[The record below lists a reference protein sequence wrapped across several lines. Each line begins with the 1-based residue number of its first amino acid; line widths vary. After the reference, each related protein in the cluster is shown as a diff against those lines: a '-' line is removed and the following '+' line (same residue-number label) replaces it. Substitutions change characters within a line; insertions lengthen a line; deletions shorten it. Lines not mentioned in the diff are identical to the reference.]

1 MTKGFVAPAVL
12 KESLKKFSWF
22 QPSVITTAEI
32 NIDSSEE
39 LAELQSWVE
48 VSSPSHLRAG
58 VEQLQNRMRDELS
71 DLGFDCRFVP
81 HPQDKFAPFLIAEL
95 KGSAKE
101 FITLICHTDTVLPS
115 DGFRLNEEKTVAYG
129 SGVIDNKGG
138 LIVMLSALRRY
149 LKNGPKLKYGL
160 RVMCSPN
167 EEVGS
172 SGYIP
177 TYLEHADD
185 TLFAIGMEPALTNGS
200 IICQRRGNRWYDIEV
215 IGREAHAGRSKG
227 EHSNAAHDLAKK
239 IAALAGLNNPKKEIS
254 VNIGHIQGGQERHN
268 IICGRVTAKLDV
280 RFSTLKHRDW
290 LHEKIHAILEY
301 SHEISN
307 CGRYKSQTLYQ
318 IVDDCPPVSPTRK
331 AVKIAQEYFQT
342 IQVLEGRKIK
352 AEAAG
357 GAGDVNY
364 LSRNG
369 VVVLDGFGPVGGEMH
384 TKREFVEVRTLGTR
398 SAALAHF
405 FNVIQTF

>member
-12 KESLKKFSWF
+12 KESLKKLAWF
-22 QPSVITTAEI
+22 QPPTLTSVVIDT
-32 NIDSSEE
+32 DSSQELEE
-39 LAELQSWVE
+39 LKSFVE
-48 VSSPSHLRAG
+48 VSSPSHLRSG

-81 HPQDKFAPFLIAEL
+81 HPQDKFAPFLIAEI
-95 KGSAKE
+95 KGSQKE

-115 DGFRLNEEKTVAYG
+115 DGFRLNEDKTVATG

-149 LKNGPKLKYGL
+149 LKNGPKLKYGI

-177 TYLEHADD
+177 VYLEHAPD
-185 TLFAIGMEPALTNGS
+185 TLFAIGMEPALSNGS
-200 IICQRRGNRWYDIEV
+200 IICERRGNRWYDIEIV
-215 IGREAHAGRSKG
+215 GREAHAGRSKG
-227 EHSNAAHDLAKK
+227 EHANAAHDLAKK
-239 IAALAGLNNPKKEIS
+239 IVALSALNNPKKEIS
-254 VNIGHIQGGQERHN
+254 VNIGHVHGGQERHN

-290 LHEKIHAILEY
+290 LHDKIHSILEQTL
-301 SHEISN
+301 EVSN

-331 AVKIAQEYFQT
+331 AVKVAQEYIQT
-342 IQVLEGRKIK
+342 IQSLEGRKIK

-384 TKREFVEVRTLGTR
+384 TKREFVEVKTLGTR

-405 FNVIQTF
+405 FNIIQLY

>member
-1 MTKGFVAPAVL
+1 MTKGFVSPAVL

-22 QPSVITTAEI
+22 QPTGLTAGEL
-32 NIDSSEE
+32 NLDCSEE
-39 LAELQSWVE
+39 LAELQQFVE
-48 VSSPSHLRAG
+48 VSSPSHSRAG
-58 VEQLQNRMRDELS
+58 VEQLQNCMRDELT
-71 DLGFDCRFVP
+71 DLGFDCRMVS
-81 HPQDKFAPFLIAEL
+81 HPQDKFAPFLIAEM
-95 KGSAKE
+95 KGVQKE

-115 DGFRLNEEKTVAYG
+115 DGFRLNEDKTIAYG
-129 SGVIDNKGG
+129 SGIIDDKGG
-138 LIVMLSALRRY
+138 LVVMLSALRRF

-160 RVMCSPN
+160 RVLCSPN

-172 SGYIP
+172 TGFIP
-177 TYLEHADD
+177 VYLENAAD
-185 TLFAIGMEPALTNGS
+185 TLFAIGMEPSLVNGS

-227 EHSNAAHDLAKK
+227 EHANAAHDLAKK
-239 IAALAGLNNPKKEIS
+239 IVAMQALNNLRKEIA
-254 VNIGHIQGGQERHN
+254 VNVGHIQGGQERHN

-290 LHEKIHAILEY
+290 LHEKIHAILEHPLEV
-301 SHEISN
+301 SS

-331 AVKIAQEYFQT
+331 AMKLGQIY
-342 IQVLEGRKIK
+342 IQAIQSLEGRKIK

-364 LSRNG
+364 LSREG

-384 TKREFVEVRTLGTR
+384 TKREFVEVRTLATR
-398 SAALAHF
+398 AAALAHF
-405 FNVIQTF
+405 FAVIQAN